1 MQTDPLAD
9 FLSALR
15 NATVV
20 GKKEMAVPYSRL
32 KKDVAS
38 VLKEEGYIENLEV
51 DKTVK
56 VKPVLKLVL
65 RGTTKARV
73 FQAIR
78 RMSKPGLRRYV
89 GVTEIPRVL
98 GGLGICVLSTS
109 QGVMSGHKAKKLN
122 LGGELLLTIH

>member
-15 NATVV
+15 NATII
-20 GKKEMAVPYSRL
+20 GKKEMVVPYSRM

-56 VKPVLKLVL
+56 AKPTLKLTL
-65 RGTTKARV
+65 KGTAKERV
-73 FQAIR
+73 FQNIKR
-78 RMSKPGLRRYV
+78 VSKPGLRRYV
-89 GVTEIPRVL
+89 GVD
-98 GGLGICVLSTS
+98 
-109 QGVMSGHKAKKLN
+109 
-122 LGGELLLTIH
+122 

>member
-9 FLSALR
+9 FVSALY
-15 NATVV
+15 NATIV
-20 GKKEMAVPYSRL
+20 GKKEMSVPYSRL
-32 KKDVAS
+32 KRDVAS
-38 VLKEEGYIENLEV
+38 VLKEEGYIEALEV

-56 VKPVLKLVL
+56 AKPVLKLSL
-65 RGTTKARV
+65 RGNAKARV

-98 GGLGICVLSTS
+98 GGLGISVLSTS

-122 LGGELLLTIH
+122 LGGELLLTVH